1 MQNYVNTRRKE
12 ENKQL
17 ILSRQHEIF
26 MTNVA
31 NQQHKREERLQRE
44 AIVQHEKMR
53 AVEENKVKKLA
64 VVMERKK
71 REENMRKRESNKIED
86 NKDRYND
93 KMGGIIN
100 VTEGQDM
107 RI

>member
-1 MQNYVNTRRKE
+1 
-12 ENKQL
+12 
-17 ILSRQHEIF
+17 
-26 MTNVA
+26 
-31 NQQHKREERLQRE
+31 
-44 AIVQHEKMR
+44 MR